1 MGTQSP
7 NINLALVSSSEGAT
21 PFRDWV
27 DMLTGETEDS
37 NMMIIDREIG
47 EQKTASSAHYGN
59 KEIHVDSEEK
69 GIWDNK
75 ADLIRGYYSEGTF
88 YKDADKAD
96 AITPSATSIYMDQTD
111 DKNLLYAYDTET
123 GYFPL
128 TTPEP
133 DLDFGA
139 WG

>member
-7 NINLALVSSSEGAT
+7 NINLALVSSSEGT
-21 PFRDWV
+21 TLFRDWV
-27 DMLTGETEDS
+27 DMLTGDTEDS
-37 NMMIIDREIG
+37 NMMIIDKEIG
-47 EQKTASSAHYGN
+47 KQKTESSAHYKN
-59 KEIHVDSEEK
+59 TEIHVDSDEK

-111 DKNLLYAYDTET
+111 DKNLLYAYDAET

-133 DLDFGA
+133 DLDFGS